1 MKQQKKKIKLISPS
15 GAVHTDY
22 LDRASEVLTHWGFE
36 VSEGLYARAV
46 HGRYAGSESQRI
58 QDLQDAIND
67 DSLTAIL
74 CSRGGYGLSQ
84 IIDKIDFTPLLKHPK
99 LIIGF
104 SDITILHAA
113 LSRMNTPS
121 VHGVMAKQLAEFDN
135 EDDSLLTLREILN
148 GQLPHYH
155 IEPDALNRYGQA
167 RGKLVGGNLSVL
179 MGLRNTPFEPDY
191 QNNILF
197 IEDIGEEAY
206 RIDRMMQNLRLGGV
220 FKKISGLMVGYFT
233 NCPEDPSMHKTVKE
247 IILDAVTDYDFPVC
261 AHFPAGHEHPN
272 FSLVMNKEMGLQITD
287 EGTAISFS

>member
-191 QNNILF
+191 QDNILF

>member
-121 VHGVMAKQLAEFDN
+121 VHGVMAKQLAEFDI

-191 QNNILF
+191 QDNILF